1 MTRPAWHHPKGY
13 RGVNERACL
22 CFDQPRFKSSPHN
35 RIKGLSQGSG
45 DSLWRQRPYEGRG
58 VAELPT
64 RPAAKEPADLI
75 RRRSTPPLRLVL
87 HRAQATEIAL
97 LIDHSDGCVHAQR
110 PDQLIFEIPIAD
122 VEIRFGYRVRWI
134 EHSTG
139 DEGLVHD
146 TGLSGVTEP

>member
-1 MTRPAWHHPKGY
+1 MAHPAGF
-13 RGVNERACL
+13 NNA
-22 CFDQPRFKSSPHN
+22 SSQAHN

-45 DSLWRQRPYEGRG
+45 GSLWRQRPHEGCG

-64 RPAAKEPADLI
+64 RPAAKEAADLI
-75 RRRSTPPLRLVL
+75 RRRSIPPLWLVL

-97 LIDHSDGCVHAQR
+97 LFDHSDGCVHAQR
-110 PDQLIFEIPIAD
+110 PDQLIFKIPVAD

-134 EHSTG
+134 EHSAG
-139 DEGLVHD
+139 DEGLVHN